1 MAEQEKSDTHFVG
14 EVMIVFG
21 AIVSFVFGVLY
32 FLNLRVAV
40 NFLPFL
46 DLSEILGTIAYLI
59 QGIVLILLSLITL
72 ATFGSLKIPILKI
85 KRNVLAFLILG
96 FLTALFGGTLGGVM
110 VIIGAL
116 LMLF

>member
-14 EVMIVFG
+14 EVLIVFG

-32 FLNLRVAV
+32 FLNLGVSV

-46 DLSEILGTIAYLI
+46 DLSGILGTIAYLI

-72 ATFGSLKIPILKI
+72 ATFGIIKIPILKL

-96 FLTALFGGTLGGVM
+96 FLTCLFGGTLGGVM